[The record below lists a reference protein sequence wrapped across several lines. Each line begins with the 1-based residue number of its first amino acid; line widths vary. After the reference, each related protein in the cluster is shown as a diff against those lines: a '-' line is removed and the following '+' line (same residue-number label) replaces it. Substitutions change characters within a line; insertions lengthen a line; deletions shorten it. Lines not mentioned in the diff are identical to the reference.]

1 MVDQPSPPPAL
12 PSRAQSSL
20 SWTGSLWSLRPVE
33 AERVAAIG
41 RSARLGPVAARCLA
55 LRWSGDD
62 LPDTRWLKPSL
73 DALHD
78 PFAMHGMQA
87 AIDRLERAIADKQR
101 IRIITDYDVDGT
113 TSSLILQAALR
124 LRERSLDID
133 YHIPS
138 RFGEGYGFS
147 TKAAEQAVQDGVD
160 LIVTADIGVRDHAAV
175 DVAADGGVDVLICD
189 HHLPAGADVPTRALV
204 LCPPQSACTYPNPAL
219 AACGVSLKL
228 ATALLREHPKRQA
241 ILKSLLKLAAIG
253 TVADLVPLT
262 SQENR
267 AIVSLGLEE
276 LNTGRHHAGLAALL
290 GVCAI
295 DGAIRESDLGFRVG
309 PRINAAGRLEDARM
323 VVELLNT
330 RDAARADELSKQL
343 DALNRERR
351 SIQKTVYD
359 EAIAQIDLADPP
371 GFAVVAGQESAGWH
385 RGVVGIVASKVKE
398 EIHRPAAIVSI
409 QGEHAVGSVR
419 SIDGVHAVRAL
430 DSAED
435 LLVKYGGHPA
445 AAGFTVP
452 TDKLEALS
460 ERLCAYVAEHTTADQ
475 LTRQRRVDAEVD
487 PRDLTWDLHRQLGAL
502 GPFGM
507 GNPRPRLLV
516 RDVQVLAPRSMAQG
530 RLLKGFVAR
539 EGTGHISML
548 WWGQGERAESLE
560 NRRVDLLGQ
569 LGVNTYRGERTL
581 QLEVKDVRDA

>member
-1 MVDQPSPPPAL
+1 MVDQPLSSAA
-12 PSRAQSSL
+12 PSTDAPL
-20 SWTGSLWSLRPVE
+20 SWTGSRWALRAIP
-33 AERVAAIG
+33 AERVSAIA

-55 LRWSGDD
+55 LRWPGEG
-62 LPDTRWLKPSL
+62 LPDASWLTPTL

-78 PFAMHGMQA
+78 PFAMHGMSA
-87 AIDRLERAIADKQR
+87 AIERLEQAIQAKQK

-124 LRERSLDID
+124 LREAGLPLD

-147 TKAAEQAVQDGVD
+147 TLAAEKAVADGVD

-175 DVAADGGVDVLICD
+175 DIAADGGVDVLICD
-189 HHLPAGADVPTRALV
+189 HHLPAGADVPSRALV
-204 LCPPQSACTYPNPAL
+204 LCPPQAACSYPNPSL

-228 ATALLREHPKRQA
+228 ATALLRDHPKRAA
-241 ILKSLLKLAAIG
+241 ILRSLLKLAAIG

-262 SQENR
+262 TPENR
-267 AIVSLGLEE
+267 AIVSLGLAE
-276 LNTGRHHAGLAALL
+276 LNSGRHHAGLAALL
-290 GVCAI
+290 RVCAI
-295 DGAIRESDLGFRVG
+295 DGSIRESDLGFRVG

-330 RDAARADELSKQL
+330 RDPARADALAKQL

-351 SIQKTVYD
+351 TIQKQVFD
-359 EAIAQIDLADPP
+359 EAMAQLDPSTP
-371 GFAVVAGQESAGWH
+371 PAFAVVAGQEAAGWH

-398 EIHRPAAIVSI
+398 ELHRPTAIVSI

-430 DSAED
+430 DSASD

-452 TDKLEALS
+452 TDQLDALS
-460 ERLCAYVAEHTTADQ
+460 ERLCAFVEAHTTADQ
-475 LTRQRRVDAEVD
+475 LTRQRRVDAEVE

-507 GNPRPRLLV
+507 GNPRPRLLL
-516 RDVQVLAPRSMAQG
+516 RDVQVLAPRSVAQG
-530 RLLKGFVAR
+530 RLLKGFIPR
-539 EGTGHISML
+539 EGGSHVSML
-548 WWGQGERAESLE
+548 WWGEGARAESLE
-560 NRRVDLLGQ
+560 DRRVDLLGQ